1 MSTRNITKRE
11 LPPALEEQKRLMQ
24 QKIHEQVDQLF
35 EQAFRFWG
43 MDTIDAAVEILDE
56 CGRPLTRDDLLI
68 RLKSGG
74 IAMLA
79 GDSKGGADANL
90 KRSIGYSVT
99 RNIRLRE
106 INELIGLAEWPD
118 DKFSIPQV

>member
-56 CGRPLTRDDLLI
+56 CDRPLTRDDLLI